1 MIEIEIGN
9 LLTRKYPG
17 VEINVADKQICKIA
31 VIVCYVVLFDCFYDL
46 FVLVFCLIRWHVSA
60 AIVYR
65 WVSTLK
71 TIVSLAVRRM
81 CHIFLCYPVQFSF
94 FLKFIFKLE

>member
-31 VIVCYVVLFDCFYDL
+31 VIVCYVVLFDCFYNL

-60 AIVYR
+60 AIAYH

-81 CHIFLCYPVQFSF
+81 CHIFLCYPVQF